1 MRSRKRQKT
10 GASAPGYFGGAYG
23 EKMTTEKSTV
33 EEIRARFDADVERF
47 SDLGAGHAATIDGP
61 LALDLVAEAAAVQ
74 VPAASAVLDVGCGA
88 GNYTIKLLGRLPG
101 LACTL
106 LDLSRPML
114 DRAVQRVADVGGRGV
129 TAVQSDVRDATFSD
143 GSFDLILAASVLH
156 HLRADGEWD
165 AVFASFH
172 RWLRP
177 GGAVFIVDSVDQS
190 SPEMQAMMW
199 RRWGEYLAEKG
210 GPDYRE
216 RVFAYVEKEDTP
228 RPLVEQIDR
237 LRAAGFVDAD
247 VLHKHNR
254 FAAFGARKADSPEQ
268 AGL

>member
-1 MRSRKRQKT
+1 M
-10 GASAPGYFGGAYG
+10 A
-23 EKMTTEKSTV
+23 TEKSTV

-47 SDLGAGHAATIDGP
+47 SDLDAGHAATIDGP

-74 VPAASAVLDVGCGA
+74 VPGASAVLDVGCGA

-101 LACTL
+101 LSCAL

-114 DRAVQRVADVGGRGV
+114 DRAVQRVADAGGRDV
-129 TAVQSDVRDATFSD
+129 TAVQADVRDATFSD

-156 HLRADGEWD
+156 HLRADAEWN

-190 SPEMQAMMW
+190 SAEVQAMMW

-210 GPDYRE
+210 GPAYRE

-228 RPLVEQIDR
+228 RPLVEQLDR

-254 FAAFGARKADSPEQ
+254 FAAFGARKSKLP
-268 AGL
+268 